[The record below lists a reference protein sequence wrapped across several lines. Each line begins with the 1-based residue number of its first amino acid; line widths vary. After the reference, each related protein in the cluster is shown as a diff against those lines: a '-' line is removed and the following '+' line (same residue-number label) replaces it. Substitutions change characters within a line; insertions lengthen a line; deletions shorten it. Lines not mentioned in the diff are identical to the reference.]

1 MTVVTCRECRKN
13 IKTRPNGY
21 HGVFQGKT
29 YKNRTTGEY
38 YSVCYTCIRQARKL
52 YELNQSLG
60 R

>member
-29 YKNRTTGEY
+29 YKNRTGTGL
-38 YSVCYTCIRQARKL
+38 IGDL
-52 YELNQSLG
+52 YD
-60 R
+60 